1 MYLLAGQTACM
12 GGLQL
17 EIALNLGK
25 PVWRVG
31 DSKYNLAALTFRITL
46 LLFVGERL
54 VAHVE

>member
-1 MYLLAGQTACM
+1 M

-25 PVWRVG
+25 PVWRVS
-31 DSKYNLAALTFRITL
+31 DSKYNLVALTVRITL